1 MISLICIALQTKIL
15 LKKPIYYLILIKTHA
30 FCPSSDGKWRV
41 RRWDIMSGGSA
52 LQKAIDQVTK
62 ATEEDKNGNYAEAL
76 RLYQHGVDYFLH
88 SIKYEAQGEKS
99 KESIRAKCL
108 SYLER
113 AEQIKKH
120 LGNTKIYCKCYI
132 IVILYT
138 VYYCWKC
145 IFISIYIAMYWFF
158 ELICPVSSSTFK

>member
-1 MISLICIALQTKIL
+1 M
-15 LKKPIYYLILIKTHA
+15 
-30 FCPSSDGKWRV
+30 SSGT
-41 RRWDIMSGGSA
+41 A

-62 ATEEDKNGNYAEAL
+62 ATEEDKNGNYTEAL

-120 LGNTKIYCKCYI
+120 LGKIYCMIPSYFDFLSVQFKLYSLVELYNVFLLI
-132 IVILYT
+132 SKNFDMKIV
-138 VYYCWKC
+138 
-145 IFISIYIAMYWFF
+145 
-158 ELICPVSSSTFK
+158 

>member
-1 MISLICIALQTKIL
+1 
-15 LKKPIYYLILIKTHA
+15 
-30 FCPSSDGKWRV
+30 
-41 RRWDIMSGGSA
+41 MSGGSA

-138 VYYCWKC
+138 VYYC
-145 IFISIYIAMYWFF
+145 
-158 ELICPVSSSTFK
+158 